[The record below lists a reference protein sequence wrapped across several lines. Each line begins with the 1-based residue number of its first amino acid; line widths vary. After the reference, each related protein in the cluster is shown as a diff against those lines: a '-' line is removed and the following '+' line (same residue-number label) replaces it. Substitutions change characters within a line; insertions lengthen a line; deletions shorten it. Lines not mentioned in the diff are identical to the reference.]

1 MTLRPDQSAILV
13 DENGQ
18 ISGVRV
24 VWQNF
29 VAQPP
34 VLDSLVEI
42 GKESAMEK
50 ISIRV
55 RLLVLFMTTN

>member
-18 ISGVRV
+18 ISGV

-42 GKESAMEK
+42 GKESAV
-50 ISIRV
+50 V
-55 RLLVLFMTTN
+55 R

>member
-18 ISGVRV
+18 ISGVQV

-42 GKESAMEK
+42 GKESAV
-50 ISIRV
+50 V
-55 RLLVLFMTTN
+55 R